1 MTSAARVAKNES
13 FFREVNEQIRRLEE
27 TSFDAAGD
35 RHAGFICECSTA
47 GCTTKLDASLDE
59 YRLVRS
65 DRTHFL
71 VSHGHVDGDN
81 ERVVRTN
88 ERFWVVE
95 KLGYAGE
102 LAAEG

>member
-1 MTSAARVAKNES
+1 VWSAARVAKNES

-27 TSFDAAGD
+27 TSFDSPGD
-35 RHAGFICECSTA
+35 RHAAFICECATG

-59 YRLVRS
+59 YRRVRS
-65 DRTHFL
+65 EPTHFI
-71 VSHGHVDGDN
+71 VSHGHVDREY
-81 ERVVRTN
+81 ERVVATN

-102 LAAEG
+102 LAADQ